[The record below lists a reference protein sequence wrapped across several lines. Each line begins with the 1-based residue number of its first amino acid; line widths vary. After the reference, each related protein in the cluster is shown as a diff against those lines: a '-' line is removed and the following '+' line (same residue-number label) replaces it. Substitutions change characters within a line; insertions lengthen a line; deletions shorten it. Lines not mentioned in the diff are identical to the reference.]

1 MDRFKGIVMIVLG
14 GIFWG
19 ASGPMLE
26 WILVNSGM
34 SVPSVLIIRLLLA
47 GLLILA
53 FLKIKGQKITLPLR
67 QKVWVR
73 QLVIFGVFGM
83 LGVQYAFLA
92 SIDESNAVIATLF
105 QFLAPIYIIIF
116 ISFRQKTWP
125 PIAQVLGIAVT
136 FIGLFLLLT
145 NGTLAGFTLSKIA
158 LFWGIVVGLAFAF
171 YTLYPVRLMQ
181 EWGVLLMV
189 GWAMLIGGLA
199 LFAMNSVTFFKELHH
214 LLEWRMTGMLVLVIL
229 VGTLAFVL
237 FLASMKYI
245 SPVETSVLS
254 SFEPLTAMVISV
266 LWLGHMLGIWQTA
279 GAIIMLGGVTWL
291 SIAGG
296 KAKVTSDKT

>member
-1 MDRFKGIVMIVLG
+1 MERLKGIVMIVIG

-26 WILVNSGM
+26 WILVNSEM
-34 SVPSVLIIRLLLA
+34 SVSTVLIIRLILA
-47 GLLILA
+47 GILILV
-53 FLKIKGQKITLPLR
+53 FLKIKGQQITTPLQ
-67 QKVWVR
+67 QKVWLR
-73 QLVIFGVFGM
+73 QLILFGVFGM

-92 SIDESNAVIATLF
+92 SIDASNAVIATLF
-105 QFLAPIYIIIF
+105 QFLAPIYIIVYL
-116 ISFRQKTWP
+116 SLRKKAWP
-125 PIAQVLGIAVT
+125 PIAQMLGVAVT
-136 FIGLFLLLT
+136 FIGLFFLLT
-145 NGTLAGFTLSKIA
+145 NGSLSGFALSKET
-158 LFWGIVVGLAFAF
+158 LFWGIVVGFAFAF

-189 GWAMLIGGLA
+189 GWAMLIGGMVL
-199 LFAMNSVTFFKELHH
+199 LAMNIITFFKELHH
-214 LLEWRMTGMLVLVIL
+214 LLEWRVTSMLILVII

-245 SPVETSVLS
+245 SPIETSVLS

-266 LWLGHMLGIWQTA
+266 LWLGHVLGIWQMA
-279 GAIIMLGGVTWL
+279 GAILMLGGVTWL

-296 KAKVTSDKT
+296 KAKEQ

>member
-1 MDRFKGIVMIVLG
+1 MERLKGIVMIVLG

-105 QFLAPIYIIIF
+105 QFLAPIYIILF
-116 ISFRQKTWP
+116 ISLRQKAWP

-145 NGTLAGFTLSKIA
+145 NGSLAGFTLSKIA

-199 LFAMNSVTFFKELHH
+199 LFAMNGVTFFKELHH
-214 LLEWRMTGMLVLVIL
+214 LLEWRVTGMLVLVII

-266 LWLGHMLGIWQTA
+266 LWLGQMLGIWQTA

-291 SIAGG
+291 SVAGG
-296 KAKVTSDKT
+296 KAKEQ

>member
-1 MDRFKGIVMIVLG
+1 MDRLKGIVMIVLG

-158 LFWGIVVGLAFAF
+158 LFWGIVVGLSFAF

-214 LLEWRMTGMLVLVIL
+214 LLEWRMTGMLVLVII

-237 FLASMKYI
+237 FLTSMKYI

-266 LWLGHMLGIWQTA
+266 LWLGQMLGIWQTT